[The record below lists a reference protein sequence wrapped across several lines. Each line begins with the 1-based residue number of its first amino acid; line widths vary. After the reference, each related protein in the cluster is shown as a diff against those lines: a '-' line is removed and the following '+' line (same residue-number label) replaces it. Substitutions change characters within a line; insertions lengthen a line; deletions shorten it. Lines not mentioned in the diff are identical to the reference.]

1 LEVGGFARR
10 DAQHPERIVVRMTK
24 HEIERESRWVR
35 LGRAMG
41 PGLYAISVLTGA
53 PQQRAAMS
61 AAYGTNDSPARRKR
75 RQPQKVTR

>member
-1 LEVGGFARR
+1 
-10 DAQHPERIVVRMTK
+10 MTK
-24 HEIERESRWVR
+24 HEIERESRCVR

-53 PQQRAAMS
+53 PLLQRAAMS
-61 AAYGTNDSPARRKR
+61 AAYGTSDSPARRKR